1 MVEIAVETA
10 VWHHRRIDQQGLQS
24 MALGKVRR
32 IVAAKRAA
40 DQQRSPKLGQTGLEL
55 PNGLTRVVMQGGNPQ
70 TLGLAESLQRRRQ
83 MARLL
88 RAGSC

>member
-1 MVEIAVETA
+1 
-10 VWHHRRIDQQGLQS
+10 
-24 MALGKVRR
+24 MALGEVRR

-83 MARLL
+83 LARLL
-88 RAGSC
+88 RERGAVEPVDIEDRRRITGHGYSS